1 MSDNMSGG
9 SAVPNAKRI
18 FMISVIAL
26 FTAAA
31 SFSLRAATAN
41 MVKTD
46 LLDAIDPLKSGELIG
61 SALGVA
67 FLGFALTLFFASP
80 LLNKIGSGRML
91 YGAAACF
98 ILGPL
103 LIALAPSLSSGMGVY
118 NLVWTG
124 MLVGGIGWGC
134 TETAINPITATLY
147 PNEKTHRLNVLHA
160 WWPAGIIVGGLLGFA
175 LTELKI
181 DWRIILFF
189 PVIPAVIMLFLARG
203 QVFPKDESA
212 DMGVSTSDMLLEIV
226 RRPSFFAWFA
236 LMLLTSSTELAPG
249 QWVDLALTNIVGM
262 RGILLLVFVSGIMFV
277 MRHFAGPIVH
287 RISSVGLL
295 FVSSILALAGLWLM
309 GHANS
314 PATAIIA
321 AAVWGMGVCFLWPTM
336 LAIAGERYPRG
347 GAWTMGLMG
356 SAGAI
361 AIYFLLPRL
370 GAIYDQAKIKAAG
383 GEAALAGLQGDALNA
398 VVAQASSE
406 SFLTIAI
413 FPAILIGAFGL
424 IWLVE
429 SLQRYRSTVQPA
441 E

>member
-1 MSDNMSGG
+1 MKDTVRGG
-9 SAVPNAKRI
+9 APAPNAKRI
-18 FMISVIAL
+18 FTISVIAL

-31 SFSLRAATAN
+31 SFSLRAATAEA
-41 MVKTD
+41 VKVD
-46 LLDAIDPLKSGELIG
+46 LLDTINPLKSGELIG

-80 LLNKIGSGRML
+80 LLNRIGSGRLL

-103 LIALAPSLSSGMGVY
+103 LIALAPSLATGMGVY
-118 NLVWTG
+118 NLVWAA
-124 MLVGGIGWGC
+124 MLIGGIGWGC
-134 TETAINPITATLY
+134 TETAINPITAALY

-160 WWPAGIIVGGLLGFA
+160 WWPAGIIAGGLLGYA

-189 PVIPAVIMLFLARG
+189 PVIPALLMLYLAHG
-203 QVFPKDESA
+203 QSFPKDESA
-212 DMGVSTSDMLLEIV
+212 EMGVSTSDMLLEIF
-226 RRPSFFAWFA
+226 RRPSFFVWFA

-277 MRHFAGPIVH
+277 MRHFAGPIAH

-314 PATAIIA
+314 PTTAIVA
-321 AAVWGMGVCFLWPTM
+321 AAVWGMGVCFMWPTM

-347 GAWTMGLMG
+347 GSWTMGLMG

-361 AIYFLLPRL
+361 AIYFLLPKL

-383 GEAALAGLQGDALNA
+383 GEAALAGLQGEALNK
-398 VVAQASSE
+398 VVVQASSE

-413 FPAILIGAFGL
+413 FPAILIGAFGV

-429 SLQRYRSTVQPA
+429 SMRGQKAVVQPVI
-441 E
+441 